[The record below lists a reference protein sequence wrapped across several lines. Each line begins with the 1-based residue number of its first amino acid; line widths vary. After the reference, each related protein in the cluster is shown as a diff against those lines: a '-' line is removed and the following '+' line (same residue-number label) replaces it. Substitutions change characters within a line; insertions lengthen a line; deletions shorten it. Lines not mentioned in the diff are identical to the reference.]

1 MDELMFN
8 EDVRFAPGAEVRVV
22 RNVRN
27 DGSFFGIEKGEL
39 IVAEGDIGI
48 VRKHGWFLQDQIIY
62 DVFFP
67 ETGQLVGLRDAEV
80 IDASLPF
87 TPCRFRMLD
96 FAQLTLSL
104 ASQGE
109 LLARKGDRVQVTWID
124 RDLTSGELSFTIK
137 VADNEVQVPA
147 RALEDVP
154 PEEEGSR
161 WRRKSA
167 AI

>member
-1 MDELMFN
+1 MD
-8 EDVRFAPGAEVRVV
+8 DVRFAPGAEVRVV

-27 DGSFFGIEKGEL
+27 DGSFFGMEKGEL
-39 IVAEGDIGI
+39 IVAEGAIGV

-67 ETGQLVGLRDAEV
+67 DTGRLVGLRDVEV

-87 TPCRFRMLD
+87 SPCRFHLLD
-96 FAQLTLSL
+96 YACLTLSL

-109 LLARKGDRVQVTWID
+109 LLARKGDRVQVIWID
-124 RDLTSGELSFTIK
+124 RSLESGELAFTVKIG
-137 VADNEVQVPA
+137 DTEVTVPD

-154 PEEEGSR
+154 PEQEGSR

-167 AI
+167 VI

>member
-1 MDELMFN
+1 M
-8 EDVRFAPGAEVRVV
+8 EDGVRFAAGAEVRVV

-27 DGSFFGIEKGEL
+27 DGTFYGVAKGEL
-39 IVAEGDIGI
+39 IVAEGDVGV
-48 VRKHGWFLQDQIIY
+48 VRKHGWFLQEQVIY
-62 DVFFP
+62 EVFFP
-67 ETGQLVGLRDAEV
+67 ETGQLVGLRDVEV
-80 IDASLPF
+80 IDAALPF
-87 TPCRFRMLD
+87 VPCRFRMLD
-96 FAQLTLSL
+96 YARLTLSL

-124 RDLTSGELSFTIK
+124 RDLASGELSFTVKI
-137 VADNEVQVPA
+137 ANTEVQVPA

-154 PEEEGSR
+154 AEEEGSR